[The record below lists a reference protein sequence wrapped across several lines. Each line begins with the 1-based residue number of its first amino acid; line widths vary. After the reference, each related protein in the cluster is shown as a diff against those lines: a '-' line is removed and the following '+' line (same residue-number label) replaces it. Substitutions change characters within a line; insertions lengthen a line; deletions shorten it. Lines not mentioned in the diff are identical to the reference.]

1 METTTLE
8 IKIYDELCAYRLP
21 GSIFVKAKD
30 RDFGRVAN
38 ALGGK
43 LDTLDL
49 PNLVMRLLLRNP
61 RLLGLARYRVAG

>member
-8 IKIYDELCAYRLP
+8 IKICDQLYAYKLP

-30 RDFGRVAN
+30 RDFGKVAN

-49 PNLVMRLLLRNP
+49 PNLVMSLLLRNP
-61 RLLGLARYRVAG
+61 RLLGFASYMVAG